1 MRWQRRLLKEQTE
14 IIMQLRREAVVA
26 QSSLIWLSQALTDYR
41 EDKIIWQSM
50 ALNTA
55 DFFEARRKHLM
66 GEE

>member
-41 EDKIIWQSM
+41 EDKIIWQSL

-55 DFFEARRKHLM
+55 DIFEARRKHMM
-66 GEE
+66 GEQ